1 MSKQPADS
9 PEHQRVLAVLR
20 AKQKNASFGT
30 LATRA
35 LSFVGDQAF
44 ELSVSEQGQSSLEV
58 AKIQSIKLRGPNI
71 RREAFTGVTES
82 LEALSERDVCVYM
95 SVILTKK
102 GIVTVWLDDAEMP
115 LGIIIVKFS
124 NEFLGRSEA

>member
-1 MSKQPADS
+1 MPYHAAPKGKTGRYFDLSEDCTNDPASCELSMSKQPADS
-9 PEHQRVLAVLR
+9 PEHQRVLVVLR

-35 LSFVGDQAF
+35 LSFVGNQAF

-82 LEALSERDVCVYM
+82 LEALSERDV
-95 SVILTKK
+95 
-102 GIVTVWLDDAEMP
+102 
-115 LGIIIVKFS
+115 
-124 NEFLGRSEA
+124 